1 MARPASK
8 YPTELELEILKVLW
22 RHGPLT
28 GLAVRDALAPERDLA
43 YTSVMTILGIMLE
56 KGYVARRKSGARFL
70 YRARIGEQ
78 ATARGML
85 RDLVSR
91 VYDGSVEAVLVSLL
105 ESSGL
110 DREEIQRLRQ
120 LLSNQ
125 LLNDNSTEN
134 QP

>member
-8 YPTELELEILKVLW
+8 HPTELELEILKVLW
-22 RHGPLT
+22 HHGPLA
-28 GLAVRDALAPERDLA
+28 GQAVRDGLAPQRDLA

-56 KGYVARRKSGARFL
+56 KGYVARKKSGASFL

-105 ESSGL
+105 ESADL
-110 DREEIQRLRQ
+110 DGEEIQRLRQ
-120 LLSNQ
+120 LLNHK
-125 LLNDNSTEN
+125 STES
-134 QP
+134 QQ